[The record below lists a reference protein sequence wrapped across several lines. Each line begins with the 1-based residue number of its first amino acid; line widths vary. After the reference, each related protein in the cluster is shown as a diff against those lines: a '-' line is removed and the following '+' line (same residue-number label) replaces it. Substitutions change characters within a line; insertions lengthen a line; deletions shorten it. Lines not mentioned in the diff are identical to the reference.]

1 MKPDDFENTLARVP
15 LRRPP
20 ADWRAAILATA
31 RQVAI
36 PSRQVRTNHPPS
48 LRGILENWIHRL
60 ATPWPALAAT
70 AACSLLL
77 NGAAQTISPA
87 LGTPPQAVS
96 WQPGQSMAEA
106 LRQHRSQVLALVS
119 SEEPELESAS
129 PSPASNPP
137 ASNKPR
143 SQNRPA
149 DHRHPAQPAPSPA

>member
-20 ADWRAAILATA
+20 PDWRDAILATA
-31 RQVAI
+31 RDAAL
-36 PSRQVRTNHPPS
+36 PSRSARTNHPPS
-48 LRGILENWIHRL
+48 LRGILENWLHRL

-77 NGAAQTISPA
+77 NGAAQLFSPHP
-87 LGTPPQAVS
+87 GTPPQAVS
-96 WQPGQSMAEA
+96 WQPGQSFAEV
-106 LRQHRSQVLALVS
+106 LRQHRSEVLALVN

-129 PSPASNPP
+129 PTPAPNPP

-149 DHRHPAQPAPSPA
+149 DPRHPAQPAPSPA